1 MALGIYIHIPF
12 CAAKCKYCDFLS
24 FSSSCEEEKEAYIQ
38 ALCEEIRAFD
48 RTDDMVDTIYF
59 GGGTPTVLKAE
70 QLAEILSVVKD
81 KFKIDENCEITTECN
96 PATIDFEGFKTLKK
110 AGFNRISM
118 GLQSA
123 NNQELSLLGRIHT
136 FEECEKTFK
145 AAREAG
151 LSNISL
157 DLMFG
162 LPYQT
167 MELWENSLKTVVAL
181 SPEHISCYGLKIEEG
196 TPFYEMDFDL
206 DEDLSRDMYD
216 FGVKYLEDMGYNLYE
231 ISNFSKKGF
240 ESRHNMKY
248 WKCDDYAG
256 FGLGASSFVNNIRY
270 SDTRD
275 MAVYLREKDKV
286 DESFSESE
294 FETMSEFVFLGL
306 RMTEGV
312 SKTEFEKRFKK
323 NIYDVFEKALDKNLK
338 RGTIVLKN
346 ERYIIPRE
354 FLYVSNEILIDF
366 V

>member
-12 CAAKCKYCDFLS
+12 CVAKCKYCDFLS
-24 FSSSCEEEKEAYIQ
+24 FSSNEENKDAYVQ
-38 ALCEEIRAFD
+38 ALCKEIRAFD
-48 RTDDMVDTIYF
+48 RADDMVDTIYF

-70 QLAEILSVVKD
+70 QLVHILDAVKD
-81 KFKIDENCEITTECN
+81 RFKIDENCEITTECN
-96 PATIDFEGFKTLKK
+96 PATMDFEGFRILKE

-123 NNQELSLLGRIHT
+123 NNQELKLLGRIHT
-136 FEECEKTFK
+136 FEQCEKTFNEARK
-145 AAREAG
+145 AG
-151 LSNISL
+151 FSNISL
-157 DLMFG
+157 DLMFA

-167 MELWENSLKTVVAL
+167 MDLWKNSLNAVVKL
-181 SPEHISCYGLKIEEG
+181 SPEHISCYGLIIEEG
-196 TPFYEMDFDL
+196 TPFYDMEFEPDG
-206 DEDLSRDMYD
+206 DLSRDMYD
-216 FGVKYLEDMGYNLYE
+216 FGTQFLEDKGYNLYE

-256 FGLGASSFVNNIRY
+256 FGLGSSSFVNNVRY
-270 SDTRD
+270 SNTRD
-275 MAVYLREKDKV
+275 MAEYLKKDDKV
-286 DESFSESE
+286 EESLSESE

-323 NIYDVFEKALDKNLK
+323 SLYDVFKKALDKNIK
-338 RGTIVLKN
+338 RGTIALKGD
-346 ERYIIPRE
+346 RYIIPRE
-354 FLYVSNEILIDF
+354 YLYVSNDILIDF